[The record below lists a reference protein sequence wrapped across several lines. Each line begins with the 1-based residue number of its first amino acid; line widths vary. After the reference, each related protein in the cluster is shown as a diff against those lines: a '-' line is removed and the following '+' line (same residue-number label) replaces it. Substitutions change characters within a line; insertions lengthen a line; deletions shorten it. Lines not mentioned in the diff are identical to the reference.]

1 MKRLRKR
8 VHFKTIRFRLTVTV
22 SLLLLGA
29 FFVCWLA
36 NQMFLPSF
44 YQHEKCQR
52 LISLYSQVS
61 DSVNELDPE
70 EDASDE
76 NAANIGLWEDVT
88 LNDQEELVIEKLS
101 EDSNISI
108 YIIDWERFYSIDGAK
123 YRGRFVYPKQ
133 EGNSSTTNEQRVIDQ
148 MGNIYGALTGIMPD
162 GMKST
167 TLYSNSEYQIAK
179 IHDNRLDSD
188 YLELIGNISISGTTS
203 TIYMRCNYESI
214 QESVNLYTR
223 FLLYAILAVIVIGM
237 VIMFWISDGFVKP
250 IVKLSKIASE
260 MSELKFETKYT
271 GNRADEIGDLGRSV
285 NILSEKLEET
295 ISELKAANNELQND
309 IEEKIQI
316 DEMRKEFLSN
326 VTHELKTPIA
336 LIQGY
341 AEGLQD
347 NINDDPESRDF
358 YCEVIIDEANKM
370 NNMVKKLLNLNQIE
384 FGKNQIEFE
393 RFDIVAVIQSVLASN
408 RILMEQKSVQ
418 LHFEPKEPIYV
429 WADEY
434 MTQEVVTNY
443 ISNAIHHVDG
453 ERIIEVRLIK
463 RDGVVR
469 IVVRNTGNTIPEE
482 ELDKVWIKF
491 YKVDKARSREYGG
504 SGIGLSIVKAIM
516 KSMHRDC
523 GVQNVEDGVEFWFEL
538 DMKEK

>member
-1 MKRLRKR
+1 MKRLRKHI
-8 VHFKTIRFRLTVTV
+8 HFKTIRFRLTVTV

-29 FFVCWLA
+29 FLVCWLA

-44 YQHEKCQR
+44 YQHEKCRR
-52 LISLYSQVS
+52 LISLYTQVS
-61 DSVNELDPE
+61 ESVNELDSE
-70 EDASDE
+70 EASGE
-76 NAANIGLWEDVT
+76 NAVVPGTWKEVT
-88 LNDQEELVIEKLS
+88 LNDQEELAIEKLS

-133 EGNSSTTNEQRVIDQ
+133 EGNDSTTNEQRVIDQ
-148 MGNIYGALTGIMPD
+148 MGNIYGAFTGIMPD
-162 GMKST
+162 GVKST

-188 YLELIGNISISGTTS
+188 YLELIGNISISGTAS

-214 QESVNLYTR
+214 QESVSLYTR

-237 VIMFWISDGFVKP
+237 IIMFWISDGFTKP
-250 IVKLSKIASE
+250 IVKLSKIAGE

-271 GNRADEIGDLGRSV
+271 GNRTDEIGDLGRSV
-285 NILSEKLEET
+285 NMLSEKLEET

-347 NINDDPESRDF
+347 NINEDAESREF

-408 RILMEQKSVQ
+408 RILMEQKNVR
-418 LHFEPKEPIYV
+418 LLFEPKEPIYV

-443 ISNAIHHVDG
+443 ISNAINHVDG
-453 ERIIEVRLIK
+453 ERIIEVRLVK
-463 RDGVVR
+463 GDGVVR
-469 IVVRNTGNTIPEE
+469 IVVRNTGNTIPED

>member
-1 MKRLRKR
+1 MKKLRKC

-22 SLLLLGA
+22 SLFLFGTFL
-29 FFVCWLA
+29 FCWLA
-36 NQMFLPSF
+36 NQLFLPKF

-52 LISLYSQVS
+52 LISLYTQISN
-61 DSVNELDPE
+61 SVNELNSE
-70 EDASDE
+70 EDESSEDVE
-76 NAANIGLWEDVT
+76 NISSWEDVT
-88 LNDQEELVIEKLS
+88 LDDQVELAIEKLS

-133 EGNSSTTNEQRVIDQ
+133 EGSNSTTNEQRVIDQ

-162 GMKST
+162 GVKST

-188 YLELIGNISISGTTS
+188 YLELIGNISISGINS

-214 QESVNLYTR
+214 QESVKLYTR
-223 FLLYAILAVIVIGM
+223 FLLYAILAAIVIG
-237 VIMFWISDGFVKP
+237 VIVMFWISDGFAKP
-250 IVKLSKIASE
+250 IVKLSKIARE

-295 ISELKAANNELQND
+295 ISELKSANNELQND

-393 RFDIVAVIQSVLASN
+393 RFDIVDLIQSVLASN
-408 RILMEQKSVQ
+408 CILMEQKGVQ
-418 LHFEPKEPIYV
+418 LRFEPKESVYV

-463 RDGVVR
+463 KDGVVR
-469 IVVRNTGNTIPEE
+469 IVVRNTGNTIPED

-538 DMKEK
+538 DMKY